1 MCRLRRFCTAR
12 SGVTHTRGTSC
23 GGIEA
28 RIHTNLE
35 RTSFL
40 CPPPVLD
47 VVLIGGTSLLFFALA
62 ISTTDSDDIF
72 STEEEMRQS
81 NEAIVITLVGVVG
94 FVTVMVLSIS
104 AMAYAFK
111 ETSEFFSSNTPR
123 GEVSQSE
130 ESTTAPATSEPA
142 QADK

>member
-1 MCRLRRFCTAR
+1 M
-12 SGVTHTRGTSC
+12 SSP
-23 GGIEA
+23 I
-28 RIHTNLE
+28 
-35 RTSFL
+35 
-40 CPPPVLD
+40 LD
-47 VVLIGGTSLLFFALA
+47 VVLIGSTILLVAALA
-62 ISTTDSDDIF
+62 VSMSTDSDDIF

-104 AMAYAFK
+104 AMAFAFK
-111 ETSEFFSSNTPR
+111 DTSEFFSSNTPR
-123 GEVSQSE
+123 GEVGQSE

>member
-1 MCRLRRFCTAR
+1 MP
-12 SGVTHTRGTSC
+12 S
-23 GGIEA
+23 
-28 RIHTNLE
+28 
-35 RTSFL
+35 
-40 CPPPVLD
+40 PVLD
-47 VVLIGGTSLLFFALA
+47 VVLIGGTSLLFVALA

-72 STEEEMRQS
+72 STEEEMHQS

-104 AMAYAFK
+104 AMAFAFK

-123 GEVSQSE
+123 GEVGQSE

-142 QADK
+142 SPAN

>member
-1 MCRLRRFCTAR
+1 M
-12 SGVTHTRGTSC
+12 SS
-23 GGIEA
+23 
-28 RIHTNLE
+28 
-35 RTSFL
+35 
-40 CPPPVLD
+40 PVLD
-47 VVLIGGTSLLFFALA
+47 VVLIGGTSLLFFAVA

-104 AMAYAFK
+104 AMAFAFK
-111 ETSEFFSSNTPR
+111 ETSEIFSSNTPR
-123 GEVSQSE
+123 GEVGQSE
-130 ESTTAPATSEPA
+130 ESTTTPATSEPA